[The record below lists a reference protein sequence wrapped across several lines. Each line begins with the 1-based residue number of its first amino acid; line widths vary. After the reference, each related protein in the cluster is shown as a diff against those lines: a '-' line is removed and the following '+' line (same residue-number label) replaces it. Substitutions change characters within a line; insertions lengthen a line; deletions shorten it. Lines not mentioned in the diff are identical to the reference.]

1 VYLEAMN
8 FGKPCVGCAN
18 QGAQEII
25 VDGETGFLIS
35 GRADR
40 DGLLSALFRLLDDP
54 ARAFQMGEAGFRRLR
69 ERFTADH
76 VQERVAEHV
85 RELL

>member
-1 VYLEAMN
+1 
-8 FGKPCVGCAN
+8 
-18 QGAQEII
+18 
-25 VDGETGFLIS
+25 
-35 GRADR
+35 
-40 DGLLSALFRLLDDP
+40 
-54 ARAFQMGEAGFRRLR
+54 MGEAGFRRLR